1 MNYFRIKI
9 YLYFFD
15 FFKSLFISNIE
26 NKKIEELI
34 IQTSKK
40 KNFILTSQLRVGFL
54 ILLQYLKKRFPKKKQ
69 IIFQPFNL
77 PEMIN
82 VAKKLG
88 FETNFVDQDIQT
100 GELNLESLKKK
111 VGKKTLA
118 VVVTNIFNSPTII
131 LKLKD
136 FCTKNEILL
145 IEDNAIYFDN
155 FFYRNKKKFFSG
167 SFGDYS
173 LYSFNIMK
181 NISGFFGGG
190 VSTNDDKFI
199 EFAKIKISNYDKFEK
214 LLFFKQIIIF
224 LILKILTFRVFHKI
238 FIKILHLAHLK
249 NDKTILKI
257 VYPSLKFKKIKFP
270 RYYFTK
276 ISEIAKKAIYLQL
289 TNSKNRN
296 RNFINRKNN
305 NIYYYKLFE
314 KLKIKQ
320 VKLLP
325 VEDFNFQNYMDF
337 PILVKKKEKLNK
349 YLLLNNI
356 ETKYLFYYNCA
367 QIFKNKKDLKIQKNG
382 KYFSDHI
389 IGLPNHNKISKNY
402 MNKIG
407 HAIKEFYEQKP

>member
-136 FCTKNEILL
+136 FCTKN
-145 IEDNAIYFDN
+145 
-155 FFYRNKKKFFSG
+155 
-167 SFGDYS
+167 
-173 LYSFNIMK
+173 
-181 NISGFFGGG
+181 
-190 VSTNDDKFI
+190 
-199 EFAKIKISNYDKFEK
+199 
-214 LLFFKQIIIF
+214 
-224 LILKILTFRVFHKI
+224 
-238 FIKILHLAHLK
+238 
-249 NDKTILKI
+249 
-257 VYPSLKFKKIKFP
+257 
-270 RYYFTK
+270 
-276 ISEIAKKAIYLQL
+276 
-289 TNSKNRN
+289 
-296 RNFINRKNN
+296 
-305 NIYYYKLFE
+305 
-314 KLKIKQ
+314 
-320 VKLLP
+320 
-325 VEDFNFQNYMDF
+325 
-337 PILVKKKEKLNK
+337 
-349 YLLLNNI
+349 
-356 ETKYLFYYNCA
+356 
-367 QIFKNKKDLKIQKNG
+367 
-382 KYFSDHI
+382 
-389 IGLPNHNKISKNY
+389 
-402 MNKIG
+402 
-407 HAIKEFYEQKP
+407 